1 MSRSMNRIATL
12 EKLGLPSSDLHN
24 LPTSSKRFP
33 DGCQFRIEIPD
44 TENPEQL
51 KRVVER
57 SEQYG
62 FTTHRVSEDSGITL
76 LTNEEL
82 LEMAAIG
89 KTAGIEVCL
98 FIGPR
103 AGYDTGGQVKA
114 PVGGILG
121 KRVRGMDQL
130 RYSIENV
137 QRAANAGIRSFL
149 VADEGLLWVLNEM
162 RKNGELPK
170 ESLFKVSFS
179 VGQCNPASAK
189 LLENLG
195 AGTFNI
201 PSDLTLAQIAAI
213 RQAINIPIDMYLTT
227 PGPGGGFVRME
238 EAHEIVRVGA
248 PIYLKFGIPLT
259 MNLFPAGEHVKP
271 GLLSLTDEEVRLAK
285 ITVDLLHSRSPDLK
299 ASPKRKAE
307 PGLPV

>member
-1 MSRSMNRIATL
+1 MSRPMNRIATL

-24 LPTSSKRFP
+24 LPTSNKRFP
-33 DGCQFRIEIPD
+33 DGGQFRIEIPD
-44 TENPEQL
+44 VENPEQL
-51 KRVVER
+51 KRVVEK
-57 SEQYG
+57 SKQYG
-62 FTTHRVSEDSGITL
+62 FNTHRVSEDSGITL
-76 LTNEEL
+76 MTDEEL

-89 KTAGIEVCL
+89 KTENIEVSL

-121 KRVRGMDQL
+121 KRARGMDQL
-130 RYSIENV
+130 LYSIENV
-137 QRAANAGIRSFL
+137 RRAANAGIRSFL

-162 RKNGELPK
+162 RKNGELPE

-179 VGQCNPASAK
+179 IGQCNPASAK
-189 LLENLG
+189 LLENIG

-201 PSDLTLAQIAAI
+201 PSDLTLAQIASI
-213 RQAINIPIDMYLTT
+213 RQTINIPIDMYITT
-227 PGPGGGFVRME
+227 PGPGGGFVRIE

-259 MNLFPAGEHVKP
+259 MNLFPAGEHVKSA
-271 GLLSLTDEEVRLAK
+271 LLSLTDEEMRLAK
-285 ITVDLLHSRSPDLK
+285 ITIDLLRSRSPDLK
-299 ASPKRKAE
+299 ASPKRKGE